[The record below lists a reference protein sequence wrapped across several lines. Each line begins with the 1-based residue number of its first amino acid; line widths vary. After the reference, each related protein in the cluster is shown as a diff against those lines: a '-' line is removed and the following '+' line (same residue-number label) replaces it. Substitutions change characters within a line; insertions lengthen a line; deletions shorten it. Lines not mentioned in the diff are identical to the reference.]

1 MRADGMI
8 VDSAL
13 DFARAVA
20 GTVAPREILDSLC
33 LMDVRYCGFD
43 GHRHQGQ
50 LVIHRELAEELQG
63 LFVLMEQRRFPIT
76 GAAPIVCFG
85 WSDEASMA
93 ADNSSA
99 FNYRLIAG
107 TDRLSR
113 HALGYAVDINPREN
127 PAVYPDNRIAPPG
140 VVWRPEEPGTFTGDH
155 PVVRAFRQKG
165 WLWGGDFTH
174 LRDYHH
180 FEKAGI

>member
-1 MRADGMI
+1 
-8 VDSAL
+8 
-13 DFARAVA
+13 
-20 GTVAPREILDSLC
+20 
-33 LMDVRYCGFD
+33 
-43 GHRHQGQ
+43 
-50 LVIHRELAEELQG
+50 
-63 LFVLMEQRRFPIT
+63 
-76 GAAPIVCFG
+76 
-85 WSDEASMA
+85 MA

-113 HALGYAVDINPREN
+113 HALGCAVDINPREN

-140 VVWRPEEPGTFTGDH
+140 AVWRPEKPGTFTADH
-155 PVVRAFRQKG
+155 PVVRTFREKG